1 MFGRDPRLPEDVM
14 YSLPVESYTSE
25 HQYCQELK
33 RRLQQAYARVRDYSC
48 QKQLHQKDVYDCHVK
63 GDSYHVNDMVFL
75 HWPVIPRGLSRKF
88 HNPWQGPYRVVKVIG
103 PTVYRIAD
111 CTNPRKKKVVDFNL
125 LKRAPIGKVPEPAK
139 GEDMVEGA
147 RNDILHV
154 GPISGNTNGMDIV
167 EDNLEEEM
175 VWMPLTEVNDQAPKD
190 PIAQVPGPPEEIP
203 PAPAAQVPGPP
214 EAIPPAP
221 VAQVPG
227 QAAPAAVHRSTRQ
240 TRPPVRYGDPI
251 SLP

>member
-1 MFGRDPRLPEDVM
+1 M
-14 YSLPVESYTSE
+14 
-25 HQYCQELK
+25 
-33 RRLQQAYARVRDYSC
+33 
-48 QKQLHQKDVYDCHVK
+48 YDCHVK

-75 HWPVIPRGLSRKF
+75 HCPAIPRGLSRKF
-88 HNPWQGPYRVVKVIG
+88 HKPWHGPYRVVKVIG

-111 CTNPRKKKVVDFNL
+111 CTNPRKKKVVHFNR

-147 RNDILHV
+147 RNNILPV
-154 GPISGNTNGMDIV
+154 GPIYGNRNGMDLV
-167 EDNLEEEM
+167 EDSLEEEM
-175 VWMPLTEVNDQAPKD
+175 VWMPSTEVKDQAPKD
-190 PIAQVPGPPEEIP
+190 PIAQLPGPPEEIP

-221 VAQVPG
+221 IAQLPGPPEEIPPAPVAQVPGPPEANPPAPVAQVPG
-227 QAAPAAVHRSTRQ
+227 QLAPSPAAVRRSTRQ

-251 SLP
+251 SLPDDVDIL